1 MTHALINIAE
11 TPLYGQLWL
20 LEKRAAATVAVT
32 AERPL
37 VDTPPPAWYCSATH
51 VSGTLRLRS
60 GRTDLLSF
68 VRRGSS
74 ATVLEIGQFRVP
86 CGLGSEHGV
95 DDGEQLTDAG
105 DEGHFFRFA
114 GGAETLVEGLD

>member
-37 VDTPPPAWYCSATH
+37 V
-51 VSGTLRLRS
+51 
-60 GRTDLLSF
+60 
-68 VRRGSS
+68 
-74 ATVLEIGQFRVP
+74 
-86 CGLGSEHGV
+86 
-95 DDGEQLTDAG
+95 
-105 DEGHFFRFA
+105 
-114 GGAETLVEGLD
+114 

>member
-68 VRRGSS
+68 VRGGSS
-74 ATVLEIGQFRVP
+74 E
-86 CGLGSEHGV
+86 
-95 DDGEQLTDAG
+95 
-105 DEGHFFRFA
+105 
-114 GGAETLVEGLD
+114 